1 MRRGSNKKLSRKG
14 RRNKKSRV
22 SWSLRSLDLAKALLE
37 LGPVLHDDLG
47 TEFLELLS
55 HLQLL
60 VVIGVASNVGDA
72 VDAGTDG
79 AERTRLAVFDGN
91 GLLRLLAALVKS
103 VEVDGGVRLGG
114 RLGQGAGSTENQ
126 FGVEPLV
133 LAGLLDGSPD
143 TAESGR
149 RDDGHVILLGV
160 VEVLQHLVDTDAR
173 LGLLVQ
179 LNNDLV
185 LLLLDVVL
193 ELFLGQ
199 LELVLGL
206 KRDHHTTEVLTDEV
220 LDELRAGVAV
230 RDATLLEDLIGEI
243 STRLEGQLFREDEGV
258 VAVEEKLSDLE
269 SCQLRRIRSK

>member
-1 MRRGSNKKLSRKG
+1 MSWGLS
-14 RRNKKSRV
+14 
-22 SWSLRSLDLAKALLE
+22 SLDLAKAFLE
-37 LGPVLHDDLG
+37 LRPILHDDLG

-55 HLQLL
+55 HLQLF
-60 VVIGVASNVGDA
+60 VVIGVAANIGDA

-79 AERTRLAVFDGN
+79 TERTRLAVLDGN

-103 VEVDGGVRLGG
+103 VEVDGGIRLGG
-114 RLGQGAGSTENQ
+114 RFGQGAGSAENQ

-133 LAGLLDGSPD
+133 LAHLLDGSLD

-149 RDDGHVILLGV
+149 RDNGHVILFGV
-160 VEVLQHLVDTDAR
+160 VEFLQDLVDTDAR
-173 LGLLVQ
+173 LGLFVQ
-179 LNNDLV
+179 LGNNLV
-185 LLLLDVVL
+185 LLPLDVVL

-206 KRDHHTTEVLTDEV
+206 KRNHHTTEVLTDKV

-258 VAVEEKLSDLE
+258 VAVEEKLSDLG
-269 SCQLRRIRSK
+269 SCQLRRIRDKFSINKP